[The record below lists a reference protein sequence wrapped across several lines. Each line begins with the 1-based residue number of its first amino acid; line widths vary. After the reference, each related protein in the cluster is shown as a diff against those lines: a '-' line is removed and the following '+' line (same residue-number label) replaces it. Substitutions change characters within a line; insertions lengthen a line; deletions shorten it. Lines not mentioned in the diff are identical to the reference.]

1 MSITPND
8 LRASAPILTFR
19 EASRLIGMEN
29 PEKLRSW
36 TRGSAGGPP
45 LVHSH
50 KPRRRGWPTLPLVG
64 LAEGFSLNALREMGM
79 SMQQARIAARY
90 IREVSGDKFAMANP
104 QFVTDGT
111 DAFVQMKDELMRI
124 RDQQGAFKEVL
135 QGHLSP
141 LMFGSDGYVEQFV
154 VAEDPRIVVDP
165 RFNGGRP
172 SFADTMV
179 PVFPILGALEAG
191 DSQDSVASD
200 FDLNSDF
207 VRYVDEHRKRF
218 ALIA

>member
-1 MSITPND
+1 MSISTAD

-19 EASRLIGMEN
+19 EASRLIGMDSS
-29 PEKLRSW
+29 EKLRSW
-36 TRGSAGGPP
+36 TRPSEGKPP

-50 KPRRRGWPTLPLVG
+50 KARKRGWPTLPLVG

-90 IREVSGDKFAMANP
+90 IREESGDQFAMANP

-111 DAFVQMKDELMRI
+111 DAFLQSEDELIRI

-135 QGHLSP
+135 RGHLAP
-141 LMFGSDGYVEQFV
+141 LLFGSDGYVERFV
-154 VAEDPRIVVDP
+154 VAEDPLIVVDP

-172 SFADTMV
+172 SFADTLV

-191 DSQDSVASD
+191 DPPEIVALD
-200 FDLNSDF
+200 FDIESSKVGF
-207 VRYVDEHRKRF
+207 IDEQRERF
-218 ALIA
+218 SLIA